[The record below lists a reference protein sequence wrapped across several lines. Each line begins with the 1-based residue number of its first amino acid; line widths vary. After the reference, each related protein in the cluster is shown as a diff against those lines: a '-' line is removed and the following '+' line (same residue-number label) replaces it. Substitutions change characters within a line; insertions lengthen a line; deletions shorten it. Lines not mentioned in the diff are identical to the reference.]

1 MDLSWKFLKYN
12 LFLAALL
19 CLPFFLAANTTG
31 SGEGE
36 CDNYIV
42 IQGSSNIN
50 QFQFVNHNPQINPS
64 AGTHQSAY
72 PYRHIRIPV
81 HAFTGPG
88 NRMLNDFFK
97 MVNAPEHPY
106 IQIEIEPRELA
117 DFDETTGM
125 TNFETDITLAGVT
138 RTYVVPCQTVFCESS
153 GFVLKGDL
161 EVELTDFKIDPPEKV
176 FGAVKV
182 NNEVFITFAFRFRSE
197 EFLTEK
203 VNQ

>member
-1 MDLSWKFLKYN
+1 LSWKFLKYG

-19 CLPFFLAANTTG
+19 CLTSSLAAETFG
-31 SGEGE
+31 SGGEE
-36 CDNYIV
+36 CDNHIV

-50 QFQFVNHNPQINPS
+50 KFQFINHNPQINPS
-64 AGTHQSAY
+64 AGTHQLPN
-72 PYRHIRIPV
+72 PYQQIRIPV

-97 MVNAPEHPY
+97 MVNATEHPY
-106 IQIEIEPRELA
+106 ILIEIEPRELA

-125 TNFETDITLAGVT
+125 TNFRTDITLAGVT
-138 RTYVVPCQTVFCESS
+138 QTYVVPCETVFCETS
-153 GFVLKGDL
+153 GFILKGDL
-161 EVELTDFKIDPPEKV
+161 EIELTDFKIDPPEKV

-203 VNQ
+203 MKQ

>member
-1 MDLSWKFLKYN
+1 
-12 LFLAALL
+12 LATLL
-19 CLPFFLAANTTG
+19 CLPYFLAAKTTG
-31 SGEGE
+31 SGEE
-36 CDNYIV
+36 KCDNYIV

-72 PYRHIRIPV
+72 PYWHIRIPV
-81 HAFTGPG
+81 HAFTGAG
-88 NRMLNDFFK
+88 TRMLNDFFK

-203 VNQ
+203 VKQ